1 MNKIYLLCLY
11 KFIYILYLY
20 CINKNINE
28 YPTFYFIKFYKV
40 YNNISKLYDIKSKDY
55 EFNFVLHTKFQIDL

>member
-11 KFIYILYLY
+11 KFIYILYNTY
-20 CINKNINE
+20 NE